1 MNDQTFKDLV
11 AEDVK
16 GRATSDSQEYL
27 ALPENLEK
35 WQSALVELIQ
45 TLDDQIASNRSA
57 MERDSALYDGL
68 GTDGLKLKV
77 ESEIGYN
84 EQCRKIARFR
94 HHVEK
99 RLNHVSRLLSIQ
111 ENSTDESK
119 AKMVDFL
126 TLGIRRYLDQGST
139 DPRHLEALLRGE
151 WTFDA

>member
-16 GRATSDSQEYL
+16 GRSTADQQAYL
-27 ALPENLEK
+27 ALPENLET
-35 WQSALVELIQ
+35 WESVLLELIH
-45 TLDDQIASNRSA
+45 TLDEQIAANQAA
-57 MERDSALYDGL
+57 MTKDSALYEAL
-68 GTDGLKLKV
+68 GPDGLKLKV
-77 ESEIGYN
+77 ESEIAYM
-84 EQCRKIARFR
+84 EQCRKIVRFK

-111 ENSTDESK
+111 ENSTDQSK

-126 TLGIRRYLDQGST
+126 TLGIRRYLDQGSADT
-139 DPRHLEALLRGE
+139 RHLEALLRGE